1 MISQKDGFPG
11 VTSHILSLLLS
22 QFFRLTFNNM
32 VIFTS
37 M

>member
-32 VIFTS
+32 AMFTS